1 MIFSTVHKLFQEL
14 KSIAVGIQPI
24 NGIKKSNA
32 FLLEL
37 ILLKRVVSLF
47 IGPLKRHKVKAIKVE
62 VNKTIPITLISWSNN
77 LNFPIINNKL
87 HIVNIKIVDSIFP
100 NPKS

>member
-1 MIFSTVHKLFQEL
+1 M
-14 KSIAVGIQPI
+14 
-24 NGIKKSNA
+24 
-32 FLLEL
+32 
-37 ILLKRVVSLF
+37 
-47 IGPLKRHKVKAIKVE
+47 KAIKVE

-77 LNFPIINNKL
+77 LNLPITNNKP